1 MSVTL
6 EVKVHHRSDVQ
17 VLRAIAV
24 IAVIA
29 YHAGLPAR
37 SGYLGV
43 DVFLVISGYVICA
56 TLLRE
61 SSRLGSISIPR
72 FYIRRVRRLFLP
84 LLTMLSFSMLLF
96 WMFGPFIAHRSV
108 AQQAFSALG
117 FFANFHYF
125 SMAGGYFDPEKS
137 ASYFLHTWSLS
148 LEEQFYLVF
157 PLMIALIVFLSR
169 QSSARTRNRNV
180 FIGVA
185 MLGASSLAFS
195 WWLIDS
201 FPVSQVF
208 TQSGTSFIDRI
219 RIDAESF
226 SFFSPLTRAWQFLVG
241 AACAVGVA
249 RAWQLK
255 NHRVRVVFEMVL
267 VVLLVALLVFD
278 GSASTSFF
286 APSRIAVTA
295 VTGLLV
301 LEGFDGFAI
310 LSAIGDR
317 SYSLYLWHF
326 PLLTFASLKF
336 DASATSRTV
345 AVLVSIVC
353 AELSFRFIETRSLA
367 IDVEHFLKRARV
379 TLVVSAVAF
388 ALIAMIGVFG
398 VAQTVA
404 DDVLQR
410 EVFASPTAPWDVPS
424 DRCATN
430 GDGFSYICN
439 NGEASDSQ
447 LILIGDSHARGLALG
462 FGAAADSLQLS
473 WSADTAAGCS
483 FARFAVGRQFDFCD
497 AWVEATL
504 HRALILKPKLVVL
517 FQCYRVGEGC
527 PQPQMGTAQ
536 RDEYVAG
543 VAAVISELNAAGVSV
558 LQVLDTPAVSPERA
572 SPSLFLNNPRVPIQ
586 GGATQ
591 TNAKVAKQ
599 LGIIAQASNGRYQ
612 LAEITTGLCSAVTC
626 RYVNNGYRPLWLD
639 TDHLSQFGV
648 ADRTEP
654 LRGAIEKALA
664 RSTSP

>member
-1 MSVTL
+1 MIQL
-6 EVKVHHRSDVQ
+6 PHHRSDVQ

-29 YHAGLPAR
+29 YHAGLPVR
-37 SGYLGV
+37 SGFLGV

-61 SSRLGSISIPR
+61 SSRTGSISIPK

-84 LLTMLSFSMLLF
+84 LLTMLVVSMLLF

-108 AQQAFSALG
+108 AQQALSALG

-157 PLMIALIVFLSR
+157 PLMVALIVFLSR
-169 QSSARTRNRNV
+169 RATVGNRNRNV
-180 FIGVA
+180 FIGVV
-185 MLGASSLAFS
+185 MLAASSLVFS

-201 FPVSQVF
+201 FPVSQVS

-219 RIDAESF
+219 RVDAESF
-226 SFFSPLTRAWQFLVG
+226 AFFSPLTRAWQFLVG

-255 NHRVRVVFEMVL
+255 NHRVRVVFEIVMFA
-267 VVLLVALLVFD
+267 LLVALLVFD

-286 APSRIAVTA
+286 SPIRIAVTV

-301 LEGFDGFAI
+301 FVGFDGFAI

-326 PLLTFASLKF
+326 PLLSFASLKF

-345 AVLVSIVC
+345 AVLTSIVC

-367 IDVEHFLKRARV
+367 IDVEHSLKRARV
-379 TLVVSAVAF
+379 ALVVSLAVF
-388 ALIAMIGVFG
+388 VSIALIGVFG
-398 VAQTVA
+398 FAQTVA
-404 DDVLQR
+404 NDVLQR
-410 EVFASPTAPWDVPS
+410 EVVASPTAPWDIPS

-430 GDGFSYICN
+430 GDGFTYICN

-473 WSADTAAGCS
+473 WSADTAAGCT

-504 HRALILKPKLVVL
+504 RRALALTPKLVVL
-517 FQCYRVGEGC
+517 FQCYRLGEGC
-527 PQPQMGTAQ
+527 PQTQMDAAQ

-543 VAAVISELNAAGVSV
+543 VAAIIAELNAAGVSV
-558 LQVLDTPAVSPERA
+558 LQVLDTPAVSPEQA
-572 SPSLFLNNPRVPIQ
+572 SPSLFLNNPRIPIQ
-586 GGATQ
+586 RGAVQ
-591 TNAKVAKQ
+591 TNAEVAKQ
-599 LGIIAQASNGRYQ
+599 LGIIAQVSNGRYQ
-612 LAEITTGLCSAVTC
+612 LAEITTGLCSAVSC
-626 RYVNNGYRPLWLD
+626 RYVNNDYQPLWLD

-654 LRGAIEKALA
+654 LLDAIEKALA
-664 RSTSP
+664 QTTSP

>member
-1 MSVTL
+1 M
-6 EVKVHHRSDVQ
+6 Q

>member
-1 MSVTL
+1 MIQAP
-6 EVKVHHRSDVQ
+6 HHRSDVQ

-29 YHAGLPAR
+29 YHAGLPVR
-37 SGYLGV
+37 SGFLGV

-61 SSRLGSISIPR
+61 SSRTGSISIPK

-84 LLTMLSFSMLLF
+84 LLTMLVVSMLLF

-108 AQQAFSALG
+108 VQQALSALG

-157 PLMIALIVFLSR
+157 PLMVALIVFLSR
-169 QSSARTRNRNV
+169 RATVGNRNRNV
-180 FIGVA
+180 FIGVV
-185 MLGASSLAFS
+185 MLAASSLVFS

-219 RIDAESF
+219 RVDAESF
-226 SFFSPLTRAWQFLVG
+226 AFFSPLTRAWQFLVG

-249 RAWQLK
+249 KAWQLK
-255 NHRVRVVFEMVL
+255 NHRVRVVFEIVMFA
-267 VVLLVALLVFD
+267 LLVALLVFD

-286 APSRIAVTA
+286 SPIRIAVTV

-301 LEGFDGFAI
+301 FVGFDGFAI

-326 PLLTFASLKF
+326 PLLSFASLKF

-345 AVLVSIVC
+345 AVLISIVC

-379 TLVVSAVAF
+379 ALVVSLAVF
-388 ALIAMIGVFG
+388 VSIVLIGVFG
-398 VAQTVA
+398 FAQTVA
-404 DDVLQR
+404 NDVLQR
-410 EVFASPTAPWDVPS
+410 EVVASPTAPWDIPS

-430 GDGFSYICN
+430 GDGFTYICN

-473 WSADTAAGCS
+473 WSADTAAGCT

-504 HRALILKPKLVVL
+504 RRALALTPKLVVL
-517 FQCYRVGEGC
+517 FQCYRLGEGC
-527 PQPQMGTAQ
+527 PQTQMNAAQ

-543 VAAVISELNAAGVSV
+543 VAAIIAELNAAGVSV
-558 LQVLDTPAVSPERA
+558 LQVLDTPAVSPEQA
-572 SPSLFLNNPRVPIQ
+572 SPSLFLNNPRIPIQ
-586 GGATQ
+586 RGVVR
-591 TNAKVAKQ
+591 TNAEVAKQ
-599 LGIIAQASNGRYQ
+599 LGIIAQSSNGRYQ
-612 LAEITTGLCSAVTC
+612 LAEITTGLCSAVSC
-626 RYVNNGYRPLWLD
+626 RYVNNDYQPLWLD

-654 LRGAIEKALA
+654 LLDAIEKALA
-664 RSTSP
+664 QTTSP